1 MITSLNSLR
10 GFYGEGALPGTTSRR
25 FFAGDRAIGGP
36 PGPKKQSNISNEKE
50 NSMAERSV
58 NKAIL
63 VGRLGAD
70 AETRFTQNGTP
81 VSRVSLAM
89 NRQWTDSDK
98 QVHEETDWMS
108 IVIWNKENLG
118 HVPDQRHQAVCRR
131 APANALLRRQGRR
144 EAVRHRGRGREPRV
158 ARWNRKQQLQRQR
171 WRWERKI
178 RTSSDPGQA
187 LEWSPRSRTGARRA
201 GPRKTTMYRFRR
213 VPARRSSPIIGF
225 ERSGETLQCVSG
237 VLSAIR
243 PCSFHERRGRGT
255 RAIRQY
261 CRG

>member
-1 MITSLNSLR
+1 
-10 GFYGEGALPGTTSRR
+10 
-25 FFAGDRAIGGP
+25 
-36 PGPKKQSNISNEKE
+36 
-50 NSMAERSV
+50 MAERSV

-81 VSRVSLAM
+81 VWRVSLAM

-108 IVIWNKENLG
+108 IVIWNKENLATYLTKG
-118 HVPDQRHQAVCRR
+118 TKLLYRR

-144 EAVRHRGRGREPRV
+144 EAVRHRGRGGEPRF

-178 RTSSDPGQA
+178 RTSFDPRQA
-187 LEWSPRSRTGARRA
+187 LEWSPRSRTGARRT
-201 GPRKTTMYRFRR
+201 GPARR
-213 VPARRSSPIIGF
+213 RCTVLKRVLARRSSPIIGF
-225 ERSGETLQCVSG
+225 ERSGESLQF
-237 VLSAIR
+237 R
-243 PCSFHERRGRGT
+243 
-255 RAIRQY
+255 
-261 CRG
+261 